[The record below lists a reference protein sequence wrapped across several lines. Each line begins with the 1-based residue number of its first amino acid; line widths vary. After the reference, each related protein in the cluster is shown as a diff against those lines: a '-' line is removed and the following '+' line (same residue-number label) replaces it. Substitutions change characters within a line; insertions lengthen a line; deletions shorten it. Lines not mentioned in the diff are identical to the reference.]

1 MFQNIRRNTEA
12 RAEAQPEADGGY
24 LASASDLMIGL
35 LFVFI
40 ILVVVLALE
49 QQRQAAEA
57 REARKGRKP
66 PIIVVTETF
75 GKETKEGNPT
85 IEVHPETGV
94 LRLPEDML
102 FESGSA
108 KLSPQGV
115 LAIKRLALDLG
126 KILPCYVAKPKKS
139 CAKNAHNDEID
150 TIFVEGHTDS
160 RRLQRADGYDNRKL
174 SFDRATAVYNLLV
187 EPDQDSKLDL
197 LQNVNGQSIF
207 SMSGYADTRPV
218 LGLDGLNPK
227 NRRVDLRIVL
237 TYKEPTD
244 ISTISQNYIVGK
256 SN

>member
-1 MFQNIRRNTEA
+1 MFPSIRRSGG
-12 RAEAQPEADGGY
+12 AEGESQPETDGGY

-57 REARKGRKP
+57 REAKKGRKP

-108 KLSPQGV
+108 KLSPQGIV
-115 LAIKRLALDLG
+115 AIKRLGLDLG
-126 KILPCYVAKPKKS
+126 KILPCYVAKPKKTCS
-139 CAKNAHNDEID
+139 KNQHDDEID

-160 RRLQRADGYDNRKL
+160 RHLQRADGYDNRKL
-174 SFDRATAVYNLLV
+174 
-187 EPDQDSKLDL
+187 
-197 LQNVNGQSIF
+197 
-207 SMSGYADTRPV
+207 
-218 LGLDGLNPK
+218 
-227 NRRVDLRIVL
+227 
-237 TYKEPTD
+237 
-244 ISTISQNYIVGK
+244 
-256 SN
+256 